1 MPQGNDEKIIEC
13 KIAAEASKLKLLRCI
28 IRDTAQ
34 YIGIDDALCMNLVLA
49 VNEAC
54 MNIIQH
60 AYKNESNRE
69 IHLTIS
75 YNNKQIIFNL
85 QDDAPCVDLSRI
97 KPRDLSN
104 IRPGGLGVHFMK
116 KIMDEVQYGECSEC
130 GNTLTLI
137 KHI

>member
-1 MPQGNDEKIIEC
+1 MPEGVEEKIIEC
-13 KIAAEASKLKLLRCI
+13 RIAAAASRLRLLRCVI
-28 IRDTAQ
+28 KDTAQ
-34 YIGIDDALCMNLVLA
+34 YIGIDDSLCGNLVLA

-60 AYKNESNRE
+60 AYKNEPDRE
-69 IHLTIS
+69 IHLTIIR
-75 YNNKQIIFNL
+75 NQKGIVFNL

-97 KPRDLSN
+97 KSRNLSN

-116 KIMDEVQYGECSEC
+116 KIMDEVEYGECSGR

-137 KHI
+137 KYI